1 MAKQTQMVEITYT
14 LPRGGGRKGGQGG
27 TRKG

>member
-1 MAKQTQMVEITYT
+1 MAKQTQIVEITYT
-14 LPRGGGRKGGQGG
+14 LPRGGGKGGSGG